1 MDLRLFGR
9 VIWRFRLIIAAAF
22 VVAIALAVLSAYQ
35 VSVSNGLV
43 LKARKA
49 TFYKADAT
57 LLVTEPGF
65 PWGYADQPYRVI
77 GKATTPV
84 LHGDQA
90 RLTNLA
96 QLFAEYANSDAVAA
110 TLKRN
115 GLKGK
120 IDAEPVTTNLNVGA
134 PTLPLID
141 IAGIAAGKQ
150 AARSVAE
157 GATEALIANV
167 ERQMKRRRSRSIGVR
182 RFRCSSTRKRSRS
195 SRSRSK
201 PCRSSCS

>member
-120 IDAEPVTTNLNVGA
+120 IDAEPVTTNLNVGRA
-134 PTLPLID
+134 DP
-141 IAGIAAGKQ
+141 AAD
-150 AARSVAE
+150 RH
-157 GATEALIANV
+157 
-167 ERQMKRRRSRSIGVR
+167 RRHRSREAGRAERGRGRDRSADRQR
-182 RFRCSSTRKRSRS
+182 RAADERGEDPAR
-195 SRSRSK
+195 
-201 PCRSSCS
+201 